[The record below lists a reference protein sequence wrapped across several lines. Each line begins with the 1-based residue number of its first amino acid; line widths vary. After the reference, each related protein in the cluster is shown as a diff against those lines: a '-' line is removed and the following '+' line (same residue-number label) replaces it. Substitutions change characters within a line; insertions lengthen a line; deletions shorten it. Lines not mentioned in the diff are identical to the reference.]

1 MKLLAT
7 GHLGFV
13 GCALHEFVANR
24 PDSGVQWCDLAREHD
39 VRDRADL
46 AAMLREHQPDW
57 VIHLAAQS
65 HVQASWSDPAATLQT
80 NVGGTANLLGALQD
94 TGFTGRLL
102 YVSSAD
108 VYGTVPQAS
117 LPVDEQVPAAPR
129 SPYATSKVAAEI
141 LCRQWARARPL
152 DFVIARPFN
161 HTGPGQREEFALS
174 RFAREVAMIRLG
186 RREPVLATGDL
197 DVTRD
202 FLDVNDVVDAYIR
215 LLRNGVS
222 GETYNVCSGRE
233 VLLRDA
239 LSMLMDIAGV
249 KAQVATDPALL
260 RPSEQRRIAGSW
272 RKLVDATGWEP
283 ATPLRDTL
291 ARLLNHWISELEE

>member
-13 GCALHEFVANR
+13 GRALREFVANR

-46 AAMLREHQPDW
+46 AAMLREHRPDW

-65 HVQASWSDPAATLQT
+65 HVHASWNDPAATLQT
-80 NVGGTANLLGALQD
+80 NVGGTANLLAALED
-94 TGFTGRLL
+94 TGFEGRLL

-108 VYGTVPQAS
+108 VYGTVPETS
-117 LPVDEQVPAAPR
+117 LPVDEEVPPAPR

-141 LCRQWARARPL
+141 LCRQWARSRPL
-152 DFVIARPFN
+152 DFVVARPFN
-161 HTGPGQREEFALS
+161 HTGPHQREEFALP
-174 RFAREVAMIRLG
+174 RFAREVAMIKLG

-202 FLDVNDVVDAYIR
+202 FLDVNDVVDAYI
-215 LLRNGVS
+215 LLLQHGVS

-249 KAQVATDPALL
+249 KAQVVTDPALL
-260 RPSEQRRIAGSW
+260 RPSEQRRVAGSW
-272 RKLVDATGWEP
+272 RKLAEATGWEP
-283 ATPLRDTL
+283 ATPFRETL
-291 ARLLNHWISELEE
+291 ASLVNHWISELEE